1 MSVLSQMKLPDVN
14 VLVYS
19 LNADSPWQATAR
31 HWLAQAFESGRGV
44 GFAWLALVGFVRITT
59 HARIMSSPLPVAQA
73 VGVVDEWL
81 AHPSARIVHP
91 TERHA
96 DILSKLLLMVGTAG
110 NLTNDAHLAALAI
123 EHGATVGT
131 FDRDFQRFSGVRF
144 DLLH

>member
-1 MSVLSQMKLPDVN
+1 MSVSSQMKLPDVN
-14 VLVYS
+14 VLVNS
-19 LNADSPWQATAR
+19 LNADSPWQATAQ
-31 HWLAQAFESGRGV
+31 HWLERAFDNGPGV

-59 HARIMSSPLPVAQA
+59 HPRIMSAPLPVAQA
-73 VGVVDEWL
+73 VGVVDDWL
-81 AHPSARIVHP
+81 AHPCARILHP

-96 DILSKLLLMVGTAG
+96 DILSKLLLMAGTAG

-123 EHGATVGT
+123 EHGAVVGT